1 MFIRLISC
9 GALIMGAALLG
20 TGCRNPA
27 KAQVTPAPQEEQ
39 TQGGS
44 FCGGIA
50 GVPCPE
56 GFTCVDDPSDTC
68 DPNNS
73 GADCGGFCEKEKK
86 PDCDDPNRS
95 YVSREP
101 DKCAAIRF
109 VCETG
114 KEPFFDDCGCGCQPA
129 P

>member
-1 MFIRLISC
+1 MSIRLISC
-9 GALIMGAALLG
+9 GALIVGAALLG

-27 KAQVTPAPQEEQ
+27 QAQVTPSPQQEQ

-50 GVPCPE
+50 AIQCPE

-68 DPNNS
+68 DPNNG
-73 GADCGGFCEKEKK
+73 GADCGGICEKEKK
-86 PDCDDPNRS
+86 PNCDDPNRT
-95 YVSREP
+95 YVSKDP

-114 KEPFFDDCGCGCQPA
+114 KEPFFDDCGCGCQPV